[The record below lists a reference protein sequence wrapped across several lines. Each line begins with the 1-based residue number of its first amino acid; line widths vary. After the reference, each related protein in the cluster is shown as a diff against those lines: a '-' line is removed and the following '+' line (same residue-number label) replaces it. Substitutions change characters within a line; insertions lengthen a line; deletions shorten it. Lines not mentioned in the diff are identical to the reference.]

1 MLRPLYAQG
10 APTEAQ
16 LIERAVSPY
25 VTHERGRDMDE
36 GVKFMGNSAE
46 IWVLESL
53 ERGDLNAK
61 LCRAGGW
68 LFGGRL
74 KRGRGAKEAFERV
87 SSLQELSLIF
97 YKVKTKVNPNLEG
110 RYVQT
115 RSAVITARFTLS
127 RAQANMINT
136 ERAQQL
142 LGELQ
147 CREHLKGLLDDLWV
161 SPEVMKEREALERLN
176 SARLNSARLGSPPS
190 QRARP

>member
-1 MLRPLYAQG
+1 
-10 APTEAQ
+10 
-16 LIERAVSPY
+16 
-25 VTHERGRDMDE
+25 MDE

-46 IWVLESL
+46 VWVLESL

-61 LCRAGGW
+61 LCRAGAW

-87 SSLQELSLIF
+87 SALQELSLIF
-97 YKVKTKVNPNLEG
+97 YKVKTQVNPNLEG

-127 RAQANMINT
+127 RAKANMINT
-136 ERAQQL
+136 ERVQQL

-147 CREHLKGLLDDLWV
+147 CREHLTSLLDDLWV
-161 SPEVMKEREALERLN
+161 SPEVSKEREALERLN
-176 SARLNSARLGSPPS
+176 AARLRAPT
-190 QRARP
+190 QRAQP